1 MQQLHNRKVMAARK
15 SHKLTPEQK
24 KEALAYLMFLKRKW
38 CGKIKGHGFAD
49 GRKQW
54 AYMAK
59 EDAALPTVATEAVFL
74 TAVIDALKE
83 REVAVFDV
91 PGAFMQA
98 DMDELVHVQFTGKMV
113 ELILEIDWKMYKPCV
128 TMECGEKVMYVE
140 LLKALYGTLRA
151 AWLFW

>member
-1 MQQLHNRKVMAARK
+1 
-15 SHKLTPEQK
+15 
-24 KEALAYLMFLKRKW
+24 
-38 CGKIKGHGFAD
+38 
-49 GRKQW
+49 
-54 AYMAK
+54 MAK

-151 AWLFW
+151 A